1 MFVRILKLILSFKA
15 KISIR
20 YSLTN
25 TTSSYSRHVP
35 STVKLPS
42 MDTNNLILKGSV
54 TDPGKLS
61 YSFYRLLNTG
71 DDDDLDLT
79 DEKFYLMF
87 AHGQADG
94 QTMSYHGPQY
104 RHISP
109 EMYCLSQTCGEYSIE

>member
-1 MFVRILKLILSFKA
+1 
-15 KISIR
+15 
-20 YSLTN
+20 
-25 TTSSYSRHVP
+25 
-35 STVKLPS
+35 

-94 QTMSYHGPQY
+94 QTMSNHGSQY
-104 RHISP
+104 RYISP
-109 EMYCLSQTCGEYSIE
+109 EMYCLSQKCGEYRIE